1 MALGDTMRSTLTAPA
16 MRIYKTR
23 SFNKWATKEGL
34 GESVL
39 VEAVAE
45 MEAGLIDAELG
56 GQVVKKRVSLA
67 GRGKR
72 GGARTLLAYRQGDRA
87 FFVYGFAK
95 NERDNIDAKEL
106 RALKQLATIQLGWTE
121 DQLAHALHESIL
133 IEVKHD

>member
-1 MALGDTMRSTLTAPA
+1 

-23 SFNKWATKEGL
+23 SFDKWATKEGL

-39 VEAVAE
+39 AEAVAE

-56 GQVVKKRVSLA
+56 GQVVKKRVSLV

-72 GGARTLLAYRQGDRA
+72 GGARTLVAYRKGDRA

-106 RALKQLATIQLGWTE
+106 RALKQLAAIQLGWTE
-121 DQLAHALHESIL
+121 AQLAHALHESIL

>member
-1 MALGDTMRSTLTAPA
+1 

-23 SFNKWATKEGL
+23 SFDKWAAKEGL
-34 GESVL
+34 ADPVL
-39 VEAVAE
+39 AAAVAE

-72 GGARTLLAYRQGDRA
+72 GGARTVLAYRQGDRA

-95 NERDNIDAKEL
+95 NERENIDAKEL
-106 RALKQLATIQLGWTE
+106 KALKQLAALMLGWSDTE
-121 DQLAHALHESIL
+121 LAHALHEGAL
-133 IEVKHD
+133 IEVSYDKPTT